1 MPTSSEPGA
10 APVLRGPPLL
20 GSTLIDAAR
29 LERLAARAAALGTDG
44 PSLATVVPATGEPLG
59 RLPLATPADVE
70 AAVAAARSA
79 QPGWAG
85 RRPAERAAVLGR
97 VHDLVLDR
105 REEIMDLV
113 QLETGK
119 ARRHAFEEIGD
130 VALAARWHA
139 RHGPAL
145 LRPHRRRPAVPG
157 ITSAWELR
165 QPVGVVGI
173 VAPWN
178 YPLTLSMGDIVPALL
193 AGNAVVLLPDP
204 KASFTSLWAAELLD
218 TAGLPPGVLQVL
230 TGPGAELGPPLVAL
244 VDALAFTG
252 STRVGRQV
260 AVQAAERLIG
270 CTLELGGKNPM
281 VVLADA
287 DVAKAVEGAVAGCF
301 TSAGQLCLAIER
313 VYVEAPVYEAF
324 AAGLAGRAAAM
335 RLGASRDWDVE
346 MGSLVSAGQLELV
359 QRHVRDAVER
369 GATVLAGGRARPD
382 IGPFFHEP
390 TVLADVTP
398 DMAVACEETF
408 GPIATVHRVGS
419 VDEAVEQANSSSFG
433 LNASVW
439 TRDVRLGRRVA
450 ARLRAGT
457 VNVNDA
463 YGPAWAAMG
472 APMGGVG
479 DSGVGRRHGAD
490 GLLRFTE
497 AQTIAVQRG
506 IPLRP
511 LPGQDA
517 GRWAALMSGALKLLD
532 RVPGLR

>member
-1 MPTSSEPGA
+1 
-10 APVLRGPPLL
+10 
-20 GSTLIDAAR
+20 
-29 LERLAARAAALGTDG
+29 
-44 PSLATVVPATGEPLG
+44 
-59 RLPLATPADVE
+59 
-70 AAVAAARSA
+70 
-79 QPGWAG
+79 
-85 RRPAERAAVLGR
+85 
-97 VHDLVLDR
+97 
-105 REEIMDLV
+105 
-113 QLETGK
+113 
-119 ARRHAFEEIGD
+119 
-130 VALAARWHA
+130 
-139 RHGPAL
+139 
-145 LRPHRRRPAVPG
+145 
-157 ITSAWELR
+157 
-165 QPVGVVGI
+165 VVGI

-218 TAGLPPGVLQVL
+218 TAGLPPGALQVL
-230 TGPGAELGPPLVAL
+230 TGPGAELGPPLVAR

-313 VYVEAPVYEAF
+313 IYVEAPVYEAF

-419 VDEAVEQANSSSFG
+419 VDEAVEQANASSFG

-532 RVPGLR
+532 RLPGLR

>member
-1 MPTSSEPGA
+1 ME
-10 APVLRGPPLL
+10 LRA
-20 GSTLIDAAR
+20 D
-29 LERLAARAAALGTDG
+29 
-44 PSLATVVPATGEPLG
+44 VPATGELLG
-59 RLPLATPADVE
+59 RLPLAAPADVE
-70 AAVAAARSA
+70 AALAGARAA

-85 RRPAERAAVLGR
+85 RPVAERAHVIKR
-97 VHDLVLDR
+97 VHDLVLER

-119 ARRHAFEEIGD
+119 ARRHAFEEVGD
-130 VALAARWHA
+130 VVLAGRWHA
-139 RHGPAL
+139 RHGPAV
-145 LRPHRRRPAVPG
+145 LRRRRRRPGVPG
-157 ITSAWELR
+157 ITSAWEVR
-165 QPVGVVGI
+165 HPVGVVGI

-204 KASFTSLWAAELLD
+204 KASFTALWCAELLE

-230 TGPGAELGPPLVAL
+230 TGYGQELGPVMVAG
-244 VDALAFTG
+244 VDAVAFTG

-281 VVLADA
+281 LVLADA

-301 TSAGQLCLAIER
+301 TSAGQLCLSIER
-313 VYVEAPVYEAF
+313 IYVEAPVYEEF
-324 AAGLAGRAAAM
+324 AARFAERVAGI
-335 RLGASRDWDVE
+335 RLGAGRGWDIE
-346 MGSLVSAGQLELV
+346 MGSMVSAGQLEV
-359 QRHVRDAVER
+359 VERHVRDALER

-382 IGPFFHEP
+382 IGPYFHEP
-390 TVLADVTP
+390 TVLAGVTP

-408 GPIATVHRVGS
+408 GPVASLHRVGS
-419 VDEAVEQANSSSFG
+419 VDEAVEQANASSFG

-439 TRDVRLGRRVA
+439 TADVRLGRRVA
-450 ARLRAGT
+450 ARIRAGT

-472 APMGGVG
+472 GPMGGFG
-479 DSGVGRRHGAD
+479 DSGVGRRHGID

-497 AQTIAVQRG
+497 AQTVAVGRL

-517 GRWAALMSGALKLLD
+517 GRWAAVMSGALKLLD
-532 RVPGLR
+532 RVPWVR